1 VADNY
6 LDARLTERRNPR
18 TATIDTASALE
29 IVDLIGAEDATV
41 PAAVARA
48 REDIARAVDLIEQ
61 AFRAGGRLVYVG
73 AGTSGRLGVLDA
85 AECPPTFGT
94 PPEMVVGVIA
104 GGYAAL
110 VKSVEGAEDD
120 VNAGIGEMDSR
131 RVGPDDVVVG
141 IAASGTTPFVRAAL
155 SRAQT
160 LGARTAIVTCSEPP
174 KLLRETCDVCILV
187 LVGPEVVTGSTR
199 MKAGTATK
207 LVLNSLTTAAMIR
220 LGKTYGNLMVDLRA
234 WNDKLIDRSER
245 IVMETTGLPRAEA
258 RAVIDA
264 ADGRVKTAIVMARRR
279 VSRDEAERLLEENE
293 GHLRTI
299 VGDPPPART
308 TTPSAPRCA
317 PRSIP
322 ARGRTPRPSPAFMC
336 ASPSG
341 RPTRCRSF
349 SPRPA
354 RPPAISASS
363 RFPVRRCGTSRPP
376 SPGSWAS
383 PRCSLSGSA
392 CGW

>member
-1 VADNY
+1 
-6 LDARLTERRNPR
+6 
-18 TATIDTASALE
+18 
-29 IVDLIGAEDATV
+29 
-41 PAAVARA
+41 
-48 REDIARAVDLIEQ
+48 VDLIEQ

-104 GGYAAL
+104 GGYPAL

-120 VNAGIGEMDSR
+120 VNAGIGEMDAR

-160 LGARTAIVTCSEPP
+160 LGARTVIVTCSEPP
-174 KLLRETCDVCILV
+174 KLLRDTCDVTILV

-207 LVLNSLTTAAMIR
+207 LVLNTLTTAAMIR

-245 IVMETTGLPRAEA
+245 IVMESTGLPREEA
-258 RAVIDA
+258 RGVIEA
-264 ADGRVKTAIVMARRR
+264 ADGRVKTAIVMARRQ
-279 VSRDEAERLLEENE
+279 VSRDEAERLLVEHE
-293 GHLRTI
+293 GRLRAI
-299 VGDPPPART
+299 VGDPPPVRT
-308 TTPSAPRCA
+308 A
-317 PRSIP
+317 
-322 ARGRTPRPSPAFMC
+322 
-336 ASPSG
+336 
-341 RPTRCRSF
+341 
-349 SPRPA
+349 
-354 RPPAISASS
+354 
-363 RFPVRRCGTSRPP
+363 
-376 SPGSWAS
+376 
-383 PRCSLSGSA
+383 
-392 CGW
+392 